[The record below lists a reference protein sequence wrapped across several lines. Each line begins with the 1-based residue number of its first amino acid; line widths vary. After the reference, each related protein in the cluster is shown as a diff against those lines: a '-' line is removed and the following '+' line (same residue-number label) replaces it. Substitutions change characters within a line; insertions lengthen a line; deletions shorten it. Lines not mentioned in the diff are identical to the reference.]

1 MLIMA
6 VPIVMLFW
14 VGMYIVVLQLYIDAT
29 PKGERSLKDL
39 ASLFFLL
46 PFHLLNCYKRND

>member
-14 VGMYIVVLQLYIDAT
+14 VGMYIVVLQLYLDST

-39 ASLFFLL
+39 FSLFFLL
-46 PFHLLNCYKRND
+46 PIHLLNCYKRND

>member
-1 MLIMA
+1 MLIMT

-14 VGMYIVVLQLYIDAT
+14 VGMYIVVLQLYIDST

-46 PFHLLNCYKRND
+46 PVHLLKCYKRND